1 MCTYSFLTKAHTNQ
15 IHAVFWCIQLL
26 LIKMELFYDLLFFLK
41 FVTKCANL
49 LLTKF
54 TTLSAELFLFKLMLV
69 RGPLLMLKLLLHH
82 FTRDLNGRSSA
93 YIHSQ
98 QWKLLH
104 SVREEPLSIQPCF
117 HTHRLF
123 ILSTSYPLPIHCLS
137 ASIYL
142 NTTHLTQ
149 SSMIFITS
157 PGSLFTPYLNS
168 LTYPLTIHHR
178 LLLHSPSPSL
188 CLHLLSSLTFVSLP
202 IQFASP
208 SLNPIPLPLQSSY
221 PPFLRPF
228 LSIQSTPI
236 PISLSTST
244 YLVSLPLLVSQSLH
258 FLWNTHPLSSLSPNY
273 PPHSFYTHHL
283 HPSLPF

>member
-178 LLLHSPSPSL
+178 LLLHSPFPFT
-188 CLHLLSSLTFVSLP
+188 LSSSPLLAHFCIATYSVCISVSKSNSTSSPVFLSTLPSPFSLYSIHSDSHLSIHFYLPCLPAPPRLP
-202 IQFASP
+202 ISSFPMKYTSAIVS
-208 SLNPIPLPLQSSY
+208 IP
-221 PPFLRPF
+221 
-228 LSIQSTPI
+228 
-236 PISLSTST
+236 
-244 YLVSLPLLVSQSLH
+244 
-258 FLWNTHPLSSLSPNY
+258 
-273 PPHSFYTHHL
+273 
-283 HPSLPF
+283 